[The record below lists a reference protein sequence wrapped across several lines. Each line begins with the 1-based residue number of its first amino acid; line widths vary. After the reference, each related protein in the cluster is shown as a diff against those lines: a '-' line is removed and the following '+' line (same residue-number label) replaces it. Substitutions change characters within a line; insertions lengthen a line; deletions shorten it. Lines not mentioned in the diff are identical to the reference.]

1 MELRIY
7 WKVLEHEEFCGSGFF
22 AHRAN
27 TTGGVE
33 KNNRYCG
40 VGPMS
45 RLAYE
50 KKTAKIGNKIMN
62 IPATQAAVQLIGP
75 DKLILNREKAVHQP
89 NDYQILCKVVV
100 VGLCFSD
107 LKLLKQ
113 FDSHVRKSEVID
125 GIDLKVLDEIPS
137 YVTGSK
143 PTVPGHEP
151 VVEIV
156 SVGSKVKNFRVGERY
171 MIQADW
177 RWLSTANS
185 NGAFGYNFEGALQ
198 EYVLLDER
206 IVISPDGVSMLLSA
220 PAEQRAASAF
230 ALSEPWA
237 CGEHAYQEVQ
247 RQGLKKDGRL
257 LVVSNNTC
265 DKDLG
270 AKFFENNEKPAEIV
284 KVALQGGCESAEAL
298 CSLDDVPDNHF
309 DDILYFGADA
319 EVVTSLFAKGGKGA
333 LFIICQ
339 CGEKFG
345 KPVNIAVGGVH
356 YRRFRIVG
364 TADSDPNKAVAAIPK
379 TCETRKGDKV
389 NVIGAAGPMG
399 VTHVI
404 RDLCVG
410 DDVTV
415 YAADLNDERLEA
427 LAKIA
432 EPTAAKNGNKY
443 VGYNP
448 KTTQIEDKFDVQ
460 VVMAPV
466 PFLVAAA
473 VTRCAPNGIVDIFA
487 GIPADVYGDIDL
499 DYYCENQLYF
509 IGTSG
514 STMDDIQIVLNNVA
528 EGNIDTNV
536 SVAAISGLD
545 DAVLGIRKV
554 EHQEVPGKIM
564 IYPSCKGLKLTL
576 LSDLAETLPTVADK
590 LVDGVWTKE
599 AEEELLR
606 IAG

>member
-1 MELRIY
+1 MKIKKGMEI
-7 WKVLEHEEFCGSGFF
+7 V
-22 AHRAN
+22 
-27 TTGGVE
+27 
-33 KNNRYCG
+33 
-40 VGPMS
+40 
-45 RLAYE
+45 
-50 KKTAKIGNKIMN
+50 MN
-62 IPATQAAVQLIGP
+62 IPEKECAVQLIGP
-75 DKLILNREKAVHQP
+75 DELVLNCEKPVHRP

-113 FDSHVRKSEVID
+113 FSAHVRKSEVIS
-125 GIDLKVLDEIPS
+125 GISPEVLAEIPS
-137 YVTGSK
+137 YVPGDK

-156 SVGSKVKNFRVGERY
+156 EVGSKVKNFRVGERY

-177 RWLSTANS
+177 RWLATANS

-206 IVISPDGVSMLLSA
+206 VVISPDGESMLLAA

-237 CGEHAYQEVQ
+237 CGEDAYQERQ
-247 RQGLKKDGRL
+247 RRGLKAGAARLVIVEAQVDREAIVSFLKSQPEPASITRVKLVEVECEGKDAF
-257 LVVSNNTC
+257 S
-265 DKDLG
+265 
-270 AKFFENNEKPAEIV
+270 
-284 KVALQGGCESAEAL
+284 
-298 CSLDDVPDNHF
+298 SLDEVEDNAF
-309 DDILYFGADA
+309 DDILYFGNNGATVEA
-319 EVVTSLFAKGGKGA
+319 MFTKGRKGA

-339 CGEKFG
+339 CGGKFG
-345 KPVNIAVGGVH
+345 APVNTAVGGVH
-356 YRRFRIVG
+356 YRGFRIAG
-364 TADSDPNKAVAAIPK
+364 TTGSNPADAVASIPER
-379 TCETRKGDKV
+379 CELRRGDNV

-410 DDVTV
+410 EDVTV
-415 YAADLNDERLEA
+415 YAADLNDERLAA

-432 EPTAAKNGNKY
+432 EPAAEKNGNRY

-448 KTTQIEDKFDVQ
+448 KVTDPGIKFDMQ

-466 PFLVAAA
+466 PALVAAA
-473 VTRCAPNGIVDIFA
+473 VSSCAPRGIVDIFA
-487 GIPADVYGDIDL
+487 GIPADKYGEIDL

-514 STMDDIQIVLNNVA
+514 STMADIQIVLNHVA
-528 EGNIDTNV
+528 EGSIDTNV

-545 DAVLGIRKV
+545 DAVEGIRKV
-554 EHQEVPGKIM
+554 ERQEVPGKIM
-564 IYPSCKGLKLTL
+564 VYPACKGLSLTL
-576 LSDLAETLPTVADK
+576 LTELGEKLPEVAAK
-590 LVDGVWTKE
+590 LKDGVWTKE

-606 IAG
+606 DAGV

>member
-1 MELRIY
+1 
-7 WKVLEHEEFCGSGFF
+7 
-22 AHRAN
+22 
-27 TTGGVE
+27 
-33 KNNRYCG
+33 
-40 VGPMS
+40 
-45 RLAYE
+45 
-50 KKTAKIGNKIMN
+50 MN
-62 IPATQAAVQLIGP
+62 IPKTQAAVQLVGP
-75 DKLILNREKAVHQP
+75 DELILNNEKAVHQP

-113 FDSHVRKSEVID
+113 FDDHVRKSEVLD
-125 GIDLKVLDEIPS
+125 GIDLKVLEEIPS
-137 YVTGSK
+137 YASGNK

-156 SVGSKVKNFRVGERY
+156 AAGSKVKNFKVGERY

-206 IVISPDGVSMLLSA
+206 IVISPEGVSMLLPA
-220 PAEQRAASAF
+220 PAESRSASAF

-237 CGEHAYQEVQ
+237 CGEDAYQEVQ

-257 LVVSNNTC
+257 LVISNGKG
-265 DKDLG
+265 DKE
-270 AKFFENNEKPAEIV
+270 AAQKFFAANDKPAEIV
-284 KVALQGGCESAEAL
+284 KVILSGGCECNDAL
-298 CSLDDVPDNHF
+298 CSLDDVPDNSF
-309 DDILYFGADA
+309 DDIIYFGSDADA
-319 EVVTSLFAKGGKGA
+319 VATMFAKGKKGA
-333 LFIICQ
+333 LFMICQ

-345 KPVNIAVGGVH
+345 KPVSAAVGGVH
-356 YRRFRIVG
+356 YRGFRIVG
-364 TADSDPNKAVAAIPK
+364 TTDGDPNKAVASIPE
-379 TCETRKGDKV
+379 TCEMRKGDKV

-415 YAADLNDERLEA
+415 YAADLNDERLVA

-432 EPTAAKNGNKY
+432 EPTAAKNDNKY
-443 VGYNP
+443 IGYNP
-448 KTTQIEDKFDVQ
+448 KTTQIDEKFDIQ

-473 VTRCAPNGIVDIFA
+473 VTSCAPRGIVDIFA

-514 STMDDIQIVLNNVA
+514 STMDDITIVLNHVA
-528 EGNIDTNV
+528 AGNIDTNV

-554 EHQEVPGKIM
+554 EKQEVPGKIM
-564 IYPSCKGLKLTL
+564 VYPSCKGLQLTL
-576 LSDLAETLPTVADK
+576 LTDLAESLPAVADK

-599 AEEELLR
+599 AEEALL
-606 IAG
+606 AEYA

>member
-1 MELRIY
+1 
-7 WKVLEHEEFCGSGFF
+7 
-22 AHRAN
+22 
-27 TTGGVE
+27 
-33 KNNRYCG
+33 
-40 VGPMS
+40 
-45 RLAYE
+45 
-50 KKTAKIGNKIMN
+50 MN
-62 IPATQAAVQLIGP
+62 IPETQSAVQLVGE
-75 DKLILNREKAVHQP
+75 DELVLNTNKAVHQP
-89 NDYQILCKVVV
+89 NDYQILCRVVV

-113 FDSHVRKSEVID
+113 FSGHVRKSEVID
-125 GIDLKVLDEIPS
+125 GIDLKILDEIPS
-137 YVTGSK
+137 YVCGEK

-156 SVGSKVKNFRVGERY
+156 EVGAKVKNFKVGERY

-177 RWLSTANS
+177 RWLSTASS

-206 IVISPDGVSMLLSA
+206 VVISPDGVSMLLSA

-237 CGEHAYQEVQ
+237 CGEDAYQEVQ
-247 RQGLKKDGRL
+247 RQGLKDGGRL
-257 LVVSNNTC
+257 LVVSNGRG
-265 DKDLG
+265 DKAA
-270 AKFFENNEKPAEIV
+270 AKQFFASNPKPAEIV
-284 KVALQGGCESAEAL
+284 KVILDGGCECSDAF
-298 CSLDDVPDNHF
+298 CSLDDVEDDSF
-309 DDILYFGADA
+309 DDIMYFGNDGA
-319 EVVTSLFAKGGKGA
+319 VVSKVFAKGKKGA

-345 KPVNIAVGGVH
+345 SPVMTAVGGVH
-356 YRRFRIVG
+356 YRGFRIVG
-364 TADSDPNKAVAAIPK
+364 TVDGDPNKAVASIPER
-379 TCETRKGDKV
+379 CELRKGDKV

-415 YAADLNDERLEA
+415 YAADLNDERLAA

-432 EPTAAKNGNKY
+432 EPTAAKNGTHY

-448 KTTQIEDKFDVQ
+448 AATQLDIKFDMQ

-466 PFLVAAA
+466 PALVAAA
-473 VTRCAPNGIVDIFA
+473 VTGCAPHGIVDIFA
-487 GIPADVYGDIDL
+487 GIPADKYGEIDL

-514 STMDDIQIVLNNVA
+514 STMDDIQIVLNQVA

-554 EHQEVPGKIM
+554 EKQEVPGKIM
-564 IYPSCKGLKLTL
+564 VYPACKGLKLTL
-576 LSDLAETLPTVADK
+576 LTDLDKTLPKVAAK
-590 LVDGVWTKE
+590 LADGVWTKE
-599 AEEELLR
+599 AEEELLK
-606 IAG
+606 G

>member
-1 MELRIY
+1 
-7 WKVLEHEEFCGSGFF
+7 
-22 AHRAN
+22 
-27 TTGGVE
+27 
-33 KNNRYCG
+33 
-40 VGPMS
+40 
-45 RLAYE
+45 
-50 KKTAKIGNKIMN
+50 MN
-62 IPATQAAVQLIGP
+62 IPEKQVAVQLIGP
-75 DKLILNREKAVHQP
+75 DELILNSEKAVHQP

-107 LKLLKQ
+107 LKLMKQ
-113 FDSHVRKSEVID
+113 FSSHVRKSDVLD
-125 GIDLKVLDEIPS
+125 GIDLKVLEEIPS
-137 YVTGSK
+137 YVSGDK

-156 SVGSKVKNFRVGERY
+156 AAGSKVKNFKVGERY

-206 IVISPDGVSMLLSA
+206 IVISPEGVSMLLPA
-220 PAEQRAASAF
+220 PPESRSASAF

-237 CGEHAYQEVQ
+237 CGEDAYQEVQ

-257 LVVSNNTC
+257 LVISNGKG
-265 DKDLG
+265 DKE
-270 AKFFENNEKPAEIV
+270 AAQKFFAANDKPAEIV
-284 KVALQGGCESAEAL
+284 KVILSGGCECNDAF
-298 CSLDDVPDNHF
+298 CCLDDVPDNNF
-309 DDILYFGADA
+309 DDILYFGHDADVA
-319 EVVTSLFAKGGKGA
+319 SAMFAKGKKGA
-333 LFIICQ
+333 LFMICQ

-345 KPVNIAVGGVH
+345 KPVSTAVGGVH
-356 YRRFRIVG
+356 YRGFRIVG
-364 TADSDPNKAVAAIPK
+364 TTDGDPNKAVASIPK
-379 TCETRKGDKV
+379 TCEMRKGDKI

-415 YAADLNDERLEA
+415 YAADLNDERLVA

-448 KTTQIEDKFDVQ
+448 KTTQIDEKFDIQ

-473 VTRCAPNGIVDIFA
+473 VTSCAPNGIVDIFA

-499 DYYCENQLYF
+499 DYYCENKLYF

-514 STMDDIQIVLNNVA
+514 STMDDITIVLNHVA
-528 EGNIDTNV
+528 AGNIDTNV

-554 EHQEVPGKIM
+554 EKQEVPGKIM
-564 IYPSCKGLKLTL
+564 VYPSCKGLKLTL
-576 LSDLAETLPTVADK
+576 LTDLAETLPAVADK

-599 AEEELLR
+599 AEEELLGFY
-606 IAG
+606 AVGF

>member
-1 MELRIY
+1 MTN
-7 WKVLEHEEFCGSGFF
+7 
-22 AHRAN
+22 A
-27 TTGGVE
+27 
-33 KNNRYCG
+33 
-40 VGPMS
+40 
-45 RLAYE
+45 
-50 KKTAKIGNKIMN
+50 
-62 IPATQAAVQLIGP
+62 IPENQRAVQLVGP
-75 DKLILNREKAVHQP
+75 DELVLNESKSVYRP

-113 FDSHVRKSEVID
+113 FSSHVRKSEIVAGLD
-125 GIDLKVLDEIPS
+125 PVVLEEYPS
-137 YVTGSK
+137 YVPGEK

-151 VVEIV
+151 VVEIIE
-156 SVGSKVKNFRVGERY
+156 VGEKVTHFKVGERY

-177 RWLSTANS
+177 RWIETAQS

-206 IVISPDGVSMLLSA
+206 IVISPEGTSMLLSA

-237 CGEHAYQEVQ
+237 CGEDAYQEVQ
-247 RQGLKKDGRL
+247 RQGLKEGGSV
-257 LVVSNNTC
+257 LVVSSA
-265 DKDLG
+265 KG
-270 AKFFENNEKPAEIV
+270 ARDAVHAFFEANS
-284 KVALQGGCESAEAL
+284 GSAERVRVNLGGSGCTRDGAL
-298 CSLDDVPDNHF
+298 TSLDEVEDDHF
-309 DDILYFGADA
+309 DDVIYFGADA
-319 EVVTSLFAKGGKGA
+319 DVMTALFSKGTKGA

-339 CGEKFG
+339 CGDTFG
-345 KPVNIAVGGVH
+345 KPVMTAVGGVH
-356 YRRFRIVG
+356 YRGFRIVG
-364 TADSDPNKAVAAIPK
+364 TSGSDPAAALASIPER
-379 TCETRKGDKV
+379 CEMRKGDKI
-389 NVIGAAGPMG
+389 NVVGAAGPMG

-410 DDVTV
+410 DGVTV
-415 YAADLNDERLEA
+415 YAADLSDERLEA

-432 EPTAAKNGNKY
+432 EPTAAANGTTY

-448 KTTQIEDKFDVQ
+448 TKTQPDIKFDMQ

-466 PFLVAAA
+466 PPLVAAA
-473 VTRCAPNGIVDIFA
+473 VTSCSPKGIIDIFA
-487 GIPADVYGDIDL
+487 GIPADKYGEIDL

-514 STMDDIQIVLNNVA
+514 STMEDIEIVLNHVA

-554 EHQEVPGKIM
+554 ENQEVPGKIM
-564 IYPSCKGLKLTL
+564 VYPSCEGLKLTL
-576 LSDLAETLPTVADK
+576 LSDLADTLPEVAGK
-590 LVDGVWTKE
+590 LVDGVWTKD
-599 AEEELLR
+599 AEEALL
-606 IAG
+606 AHYA

>member
-1 MELRIY
+1 
-7 WKVLEHEEFCGSGFF
+7 
-22 AHRAN
+22 
-27 TTGGVE
+27 
-33 KNNRYCG
+33 
-40 VGPMS
+40 MS
-45 RLAYE
+45 
-50 KKTAKIGNKIMN
+50 
-62 IPATQAAVQLIGP
+62 IPETQKAVQLVGP
-75 DKLILNREKAVHQP
+75 DELVLNSAKAVHRP

-113 FDSHVRKSEVID
+113 FSEHVRKSEVIS
-125 GIDLKVLDEIPS
+125 GIDAEVLQQIPS
-137 YVTGSK
+137 YVPGDK

-151 VVEIV
+151 VIEIV
-156 SVGSKVKNFRVGERY
+156 EVGAEVKNFKVGERY
-171 MIQADW
+171 MVQADW
-177 RWLSTANS
+177 RWLATANS

-206 IVISPDGVSMLLSA
+206 VIISPEGVSMLLSA

-237 CGEHAYQEVQ
+237 CGEDAYQELQV
-247 RQGLKKDGRL
+247 RGLKEGGRL
-257 LVVSNNTC
+257 LVVSNAQGN
-265 DKDLG
+265 KD
-270 AKFFENNEKPAEIV
+270 AAHAFFAENPKPSEIV
-284 KVALQGGCESAEAL
+284 KVSLDGGCDVPDAL
-298 CSLDDVPDNHF
+298 CSLDEVDDNAF
-309 DDILYFGADA
+309 DTIIYFGSDADQLEKA
-319 EVVTSLFAKGGKGA
+319 FTKGQKGA

-339 CGEKFG
+339 CGGKFG
-345 KPVNIAVGGVH
+345 RPVMTPVGGVH
-356 YRRFRIVG
+356 YRGFRIVG
-364 TADSDPNKAVAAIPK
+364 TSDGDIGKAVASIPER
-379 TCETRKGDKV
+379 CEVRPGDKI

-410 DDVTV
+410 ENVTV

-432 EPTAAKNGNKY
+432 EPTAAKNGNSY

-448 KTTQIEDKFDVQ
+448 TKSELDIKFDMQ

-466 PFLVAAA
+466 PALVAAA
-473 VTRCAPNGIVDIFA
+473 VTSCAPRGIVDIFA
-487 GIPADVYGDIDL
+487 GIPADKSGEIDL

-514 STMDDIQIVLNNVA
+514 STMDDIRIVLEHVA
-528 EGNIDTNV
+528 AGRIDTNV

-545 DAVLGIRKV
+545 DAVAGIRKV

-564 IYPSCKGLKLTL
+564 VYPACRDLKFTL
-576 LSDLAETLPTVADK
+576 LSDMQEVLPEVAAK
-590 LVDGVWTKE
+590 LEDGVWTKA
-599 AEEELLR
+599 AEEALL
-606 IAG
+606 AGV

>member
-1 MELRIY
+1 MQ
-7 WKVLEHEEFCGSGFF
+7 
-22 AHRAN
+22 
-27 TTGGVE
+27 
-33 KNNRYCG
+33 
-40 VGPMS
+40 
-45 RLAYE
+45 
-50 KKTAKIGNKIMN
+50 
-62 IPATQAAVQLIGP
+62 IPETQRAVQLIGP
-75 DKLILNREKAVHQP
+75 DELVLNTEKSVYKP
-89 NDYQILCKVVV
+89 NDHQILCKVVV

-113 FDSHVRKSEVID
+113 FSSHVRKSEVVGGLDPI
-125 GIDLKVLDEIPS
+125 VLDEYPA
-137 YVTGSK
+137 YVPGDK

-156 SVGSKVKNFRVGERY
+156 EVGSKVANFKVGERY

-177 RWLSTANS
+177 RWITTASS

-206 IVISPDGVSMLLSA
+206 IVISPDGVSMLLRA

-237 CGEHAYQEVQ
+237 CGEDAYQEVQ
-247 RQGLKKDGRL
+247 RQGFKAGGSLLIVAQAQGDCDAVHQFMKDNNQSSERVRVVLK
-257 LVVSNNTC
+257 
-265 DKDLG
+265 
-270 AKFFENNEKPAEIV
+270 E
-284 KVALQGGCESAEAL
+284 GGCSCAGAL
-298 CSLDDVPDNHF
+298 SSLDEVPENHF

-319 EVVTSLFAKGGKGA
+319 DVVESLFAKGKKGA
-333 LFIICQ
+333 LFVLCQ

-345 KPVNIAVGGVH
+345 KPVMTAVGGVH
-356 YRRFRIVG
+356 YRGFRIVG
-364 TADSDPNKAVAAIPK
+364 TTGGNPAEALATIPER
-379 TCETRKGDKV
+379 CEMRKGDNV

-410 DDVTV
+410 DGVTV
-415 YAADLNDERLEA
+415 YAADLSDERLEA

-432 EPTAAKNGNKY
+432 EPTAAANGTRY

-448 KTTQIEDKFDVQ
+448 TQTQHDIKFDMQ

-466 PFLVAAA
+466 PALVAAA
-473 VTRCAPNGIVDIFA
+473 VTSCAPHGIIDIFA
-487 GIPADVYGDIDL
+487 GIPADKYGDIDL
-499 DYYCENQLYF
+499 DYYCENKLYF

-514 STMDDIQIVLNNVA
+514 STMDDIEIVLNHVA

-554 EHQEVPGKIM
+554 EKQEVPGKIM
-564 IYPSCKGLKLTL
+564 VYPACADLKLTL
-576 LSDLAETLPTVADK
+576 LTELADTLPAVADK

-599 AEEELLR
+599 AEEALL
-606 IAG
+606 AHYA

>member
-1 MELRIY
+1 
-7 WKVLEHEEFCGSGFF
+7 
-22 AHRAN
+22 
-27 TTGGVE
+27 
-33 KNNRYCG
+33 
-40 VGPMS
+40 
-45 RLAYE
+45 
-50 KKTAKIGNKIMN
+50 MN
-62 IPATQAAVQLIGP
+62 IQQSAVQLVGE
-75 DKLILNREKAVHQP
+75 DELVLNNAKAVHKP

-107 LKLLKQ
+107 LKMLKQ
-113 FDSHVRKSEVID
+113 FSNHVRKSEVID
-125 GIDLKVLDEIPS
+125 GIDPKVLEEIPS
-137 YVTGSK
+137 YVPGDK

-156 SVGSKVKNFRVGERY
+156 EAGAKVKNFKVGERY

-177 RWLSTANS
+177 RWLATASS

-206 IVISPDGVSMLLSA
+206 IVISPEGVSMLLPA

-237 CGEHAYQEVQ
+237 CGEDAYQECQ
-247 RQGLKKDGRL
+247 RQGLKEGGEL
-257 LVVSNNTC
+257 LVISNGRG
-265 DKDLG
+265 DKE
-270 AKFFENNEKPAEIV
+270 AAQKFFAANPKPANIT
-284 KVALQGGCESAEAL
+284 KVVLDGGCSCSDCN
-298 CSLDDVPDNHF
+298 CSLNDVADDAF
-309 DDILYFGADA
+309 DDIIYFGHDADIMSA
-319 EVVTSLFAKGGKGA
+319 AFQKGRKGA

-345 KPVNIAVGGVH
+345 KPVSVAVGGVH
-356 YRRFRIVG
+356 YRGFRIAG
-364 TADSDPNKAVAAIPK
+364 TTDGDINKAVASIPEK
-379 TCETRKGDKV
+379 CEMRKGDNV

-410 DDVTV
+410 DGVTV
-415 YAADLNDERLEA
+415 YAADLNDERLVA

-432 EPTAAKNGNKY
+432 EPTAAKNGNRY

-448 KTTQIEDKFDVQ
+448 KSTQLDIKFDMQ

-466 PFLVAAA
+466 PALVAAA
-473 VTRCAPNGIVDIFA
+473 VTSCAPRGIVDVFA
-487 GIPADVYGDIDL
+487 GIPADKYGDIDL

-514 STMDDIQIVLNNVA
+514 STMDDIQIVLNHVA
-528 EGNIDTNV
+528 DGNIDTNV
-536 SVAAISGLD
+536 SVAAISGLG

-554 EHQEVPGKIM
+554 ENQEVPGKIM
-564 IYPSCKGLKLTL
+564 VYPACKDLKLTL
-576 LSDLAETLPTVADK
+576 LTDLAETLPQVAAK
-590 LVDGVWTKE
+590 LSDGVWTKE
-599 AEEELLR
+599 AEEELLKS
-606 IAG
+606 

>member
-1 MELRIY
+1 MTN
-7 WKVLEHEEFCGSGFF
+7 
-22 AHRAN
+22 A
-27 TTGGVE
+27 
-33 KNNRYCG
+33 
-40 VGPMS
+40 
-45 RLAYE
+45 
-50 KKTAKIGNKIMN
+50 
-62 IPATQAAVQLIGP
+62 IPENQRAVQLVGP
-75 DKLILNREKAVHQP
+75 DELVLNESKSVYRP

-113 FDSHVRKSEVID
+113 FSSHVRKSEIVAGLD
-125 GIDLKVLDEIPS
+125 PVVLEEYPS
-137 YVTGSK
+137 YVPGEK

-151 VVEIV
+151 VVEIIE
-156 SVGSKVKNFRVGERY
+156 VGEKVTHFKVGERY

-177 RWLSTANS
+177 RWIETAQS

-206 IVISPDGVSMLLSA
+206 IVISPEGTSMLLSA

-237 CGEHAYQEVQ
+237 CGEDAYQEVQ
-247 RQGLKKDGRL
+247 RRGLKEGGSV
-257 LVVSNNTC
+257 LVVSS
-265 DKDLG
+265 
-270 AKFFENNEKPAEIV
+270 AKGDRDAVHAFFEANS
-284 KVALQGGCESAEAL
+284 GSAERVRVNLGGSGCTSDGAL
-298 CSLDDVPDNHF
+298 TSLEEVEDDHF
-309 DDILYFGADA
+309 DDIIYFGADA
-319 EVVTSLFAKGGKGA
+319 DVMTALFSKGTKGA

-339 CGEKFG
+339 CGDTFG
-345 KPVNIAVGGVH
+345 KPVMTAVGGVH
-356 YRRFRIVG
+356 YRGFRIVG
-364 TADSDPNKAVAAIPK
+364 TSGSDPAAALASIPER
-379 TCETRKGDKV
+379 CEMRKGDKI
-389 NVIGAAGPMG
+389 NVVGAAGPMG

-410 DDVTV
+410 DGVTV
-415 YAADLNDERLEA
+415 YAADLSDERLEA

-432 EPTAAKNGNKY
+432 EPTAAANGTTY

-448 KTTQIEDKFDVQ
+448 TKTQPDIKFDMQ

-466 PFLVAAA
+466 PPLVAAA
-473 VTRCAPNGIVDIFA
+473 VTSCSPKGIIDIFA
-487 GIPADVYGDIDL
+487 GIPADKYGEIDL

-514 STMDDIQIVLNNVA
+514 STMEDIEIVLNHVA

-554 EHQEVPGKIM
+554 ENQEVPGKIM
-564 IYPSCKGLKLTL
+564 VYPSCEGLKLTL
-576 LSDLAETLPTVADK
+576 LSDLADTLPEVAGK
-590 LVDGVWTKE
+590 LVDGVWTKD
-599 AEEELLR
+599 AEEALL
-606 IAG
+606 AHYA